1 MELIPKTSS
10 PMTEYH
16 ASFIDL
22 CSDTDSGK
30 RNQNT
35 KEKAKR
41 SRTHSDSDEFQA
53 ALFTSNSTKAPS
65 DNCDSDWEEDSDFEK
80 KRSNSKTKFSKA
92 SNIPLKRESN
102 DSIEILSEE
111 DSVSAMKAPQK
122 GDEFPT
128 LVDAQRFLDKF
139 SAPMHFKFVIE
150 TGPHPNRGPNKDM
163 IYRM

>member
-1 MELIPKTSS
+1 MHRLLTCVQTQIQEKETKIRRKRRRDHAHILIRMNSRLRYSRATAPRPPATTVTVTGRKTLIS
-10 PMTEYH
+10 
-16 ASFIDL
+16 
-22 CSDTDSGK
+22 
-30 RNQNT
+30 
-35 KEKAKR
+35 
-41 SRTHSDSDEFQA
+41 
-53 ALFTSNSTKAPS
+53 
-65 DNCDSDWEEDSDFEK
+65 K
-80 KRSNSKTKFSKA
+80 KKKSNSKTKFSKA
-92 SNIPLKRESN
+92 SKIPLKRESN

-111 DSVSAMKAPQK
+111 DSVSAVKAPQK

>member
-1 MELIPKTSS
+1 
-10 PMTEYH
+10 MTEYH

-35 KEKAKR
+35 KEKAKI
-41 SRTHSDSDEFQA
+41 SRTHSD
-53 ALFTSNSTKAPS
+53 
-65 DNCDSDWEEDSDFEK
+65 FEK
-80 KRSNSKTKFSKA
+80 KKSNSKTKFSKA

-111 DSVSAMKAPQK
+111 DSVSAVKAPQK

>member
-1 MELIPKTSS
+1 
-10 PMTEYH
+10 MTEH

-22 CSDTDSGK
+22 CSDTDSEKK

-35 KEKAKR
+35 KEKEKR
-41 SRTHSDSDEFQA
+41 SCTHSDSDEFQA

-80 KRSNSKTKFSKA
+80 KKSNSKKKISKA
-92 SNIPLKRESN
+92 LNIPLRRESN
-102 DSIEILSEE
+102 DSIEILFEE
-111 DSVSAMKAPQK
+111 DSVSAVKAPQK